1 MQERLQKI
9 LAHAGVASRRK
20 AEQLI
25 AEGRVEL
32 NGRTVKELGT
42 KADPRKDLIRV
53 DGKLIADPEEK
64 VWFVLYKPAGCVT
77 TLSDPEGRPTIAQYL
92 KGIPERVYPV
102 GRLDYDVEGA
112 LLVTNDGE
120 LAHQLMHPRFG
131 VRRTYLA
138 KVAGVPR
145 PEQIDRLLSGVRLED
160 GRARALD
167 AAVQSRTPRNT
178 WVRVVVAEGRPHL
191 VKRLMEAVGA
201 PVQKLH
207 RADYGGIGVAGMRPG
222 EARELTRAEVQM
234 LRAQSGKKAEAGVR
248 RQQIALPARRH
259 GHRPPPAGGRTRR
272 GRPRRSGGRGRE
284 QTRQNPPP
292 RG

>member
-25 AEGRVEL
+25 AAGRVEL
-32 NGRTVKELGT
+32 NGETVRELGT
-42 KADPRKDLIRV
+42 KADARKDLIRV
-53 DGKLIADPEEK
+53 DGKLIAEPEEK

-138 KVAGVPR
+138 KVAGAPR
-145 PEQIDRLLSGVRLED
+145 PEQIDRLLRGV
-160 GRARALD
+160 GR
-167 AAVQSRTPRNT
+167 QISRHVPCGGTFRN
-178 WVRVVVAEGRPHL
+178 GR
-191 VKRLMEAVGA
+191 
-201 PVQKLH
+201 
-207 RADYGGIGVAGMRPG
+207 
-222 EARELTRAEVQM
+222 
-234 LRAQSGKKAEAGVR
+234 SR
-248 RQQIALPARRH
+248 R
-259 GHRPPPAGGRTRR
+259 
-272 GRPRRSGGRGRE
+272 
-284 QTRQNPPP
+284 
-292 RG
+292 

>member
-1 MQERLQKI
+1 MEERLQKI

-32 NGRTVKELGT
+32 NGKTVRELGT
-42 KADPRKDLIRV
+42 KANPRTDLIRV
-53 DGKLIADPEEK
+53 DGKLIAEPEDK

-77 TLSDPEGRPTIAQYL
+77 TLADPEGRPTIAQYL

-120 LAHQLMHPRFG
+120 LAHQLMHPRSG

-138 KVAGVPR
+138 KVAGVPKM
-145 PEQIDRLLSGVRLED
+145 EQIARLVSGLRLED
-160 GRARALD
+160 GRAKALE

-178 WVRVVVAEGRPHL
+178 WIRLVVAEGRPHL

-201 PVQKLH
+201 PVVKLH
-207 RADYGGIGVAGMRPG
+207 RPDYGGVDVAGMRPG
-222 EARELTRAEVQM
+222 DVRPLGRAEVES
-234 LRAQSGKKAEAGVR
+234 LRSQAGKKAQPGPSR
-248 RQQIALPARRH
+248 PGALPARRH
-259 GHRPPPAGGRTRR
+259 G
-272 GRPRRSGGRGRE
+272 
-284 QTRQNPPP
+284 
-292 RG
+292 

>member
-1 MQERLQKI
+1 MMEERLQRI
-9 LAHAGVASRRK
+9 RAHAGVASRRK

-32 NGRTVKELGT
+32 NGKTVRELGT
-42 KADPRKDLIRV
+42 KADPRTDLIRV
-53 DGKLIADPEEK
+53 DGKLIAEPEDK

-77 TLSDPEGRPTIAQYL
+77 TLADPEGRPTIAQYL

-145 PEQIDRLLSGVRLED
+145 PEQIERLRSGVRLED

-178 WVRVVVAEGRPHL
+178 WVRVVVSEGRPHL

-201 PVQKLH
+201 PVLKLH
-207 RADYGGIGVAGMRPG
+207 RADYGGIGVEGMRPG
-222 EARELTRAEVQM
+222 EVRELTRAEVQS
-234 LRAQSGKKAEAGVR
+234 LRAQAGKKAEASAR
-248 RQQIALPARRH
+248 RTPVALPARRH
-259 GHRPPPAGGRTRR
+259 GHGPPSPGGGTRR
-272 GRPRRSGGRGRE
+272 GRQGRR
-284 QTRQNPPP
+284 
-292 RG
+292 

>member
-1 MQERLQKI
+1 LLERLQKI
-9 LAHAGVASRRK
+9 LAHAGIASRRK

-25 AEGRVEL
+25 SEGRVEL
-32 NGRTVKELGT
+32 NGKAVRELGT
-42 KADPRKDLIRV
+42 KADASKDLIRV
-53 DGKLIADPEEK
+53 DGKLIAEPEEK

-92 KGIPERVYPV
+92 KDVPERVYPV

-138 KVAGVPR
+138 KVAGVPAR
-145 PEQIDRLLSGVRLED
+145 EQIARLLSGVRLED
-160 GRARALD
+160 GRAKALD
-167 AAVQSRTPRNT
+167 AALQSRTPRNS

-201 PVQKLH
+201 PVLKLH
-207 RADYGGIGVAGMRPG
+207 RADYGGIGVEGLRPG
-222 EARELTRAEVQM
+222 DYRELTRAELQA
-234 LRAQSGKKAEAGVR
+234 LRNQAGKKAEALAAR
-248 RQQIALPARRH
+248 PATLPARRH
-259 GHRPPPAGGRTRR
+259 GHGPTGPRARAQGPVGETGAGVRR
-272 GRPRRSGGRGRE
+272 
-284 QTRQNPPP
+284 
-292 RG
+292 